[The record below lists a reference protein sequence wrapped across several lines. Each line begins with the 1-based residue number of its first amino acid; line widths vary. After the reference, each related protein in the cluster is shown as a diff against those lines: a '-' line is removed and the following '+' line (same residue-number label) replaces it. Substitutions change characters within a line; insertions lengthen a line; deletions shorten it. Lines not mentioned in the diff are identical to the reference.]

1 MGGKPKVVKQDP
13 EGDALRAA
21 NKATAEANAKRA
33 SRRSANSTGSASSVL
48 SPTGDS
54 GGSGFLDK
62 GPIGAR
68 INDPKDKVKSKT
80 ILGGG

>member
-48 SPTGDS
+48 SPTEDS
-54 GGSGFLDK
+54 GTSFLDK
-62 GPIGAR
+62 GPIGGR
-68 INDPKDKVKSKT
+68 VNNPKNKVKLKT
-80 ILGGG
+80 TLGGG

>member
-21 NKATAEANAKRA
+21 EKATAEANAKRA

-48 SPTGDS
+48 SPTEES
-54 GGSGFLDK
+54 GTSFLDK
-62 GPIGAR
+62 GPVGAH
-68 INDPKDKVKSKT
+68 INGLNKNKVKSKT
-80 ILGGG
+80 TLGGG

>member
-48 SPTGDS
+48 SPTGDRGKFYAIIYPLAIWFGQIS
-54 GGSGFLDK
+54 SYYF
-62 GPIGAR
+62 A
-68 INDPKDKVKSKT
+68 
-80 ILGGG
+80 